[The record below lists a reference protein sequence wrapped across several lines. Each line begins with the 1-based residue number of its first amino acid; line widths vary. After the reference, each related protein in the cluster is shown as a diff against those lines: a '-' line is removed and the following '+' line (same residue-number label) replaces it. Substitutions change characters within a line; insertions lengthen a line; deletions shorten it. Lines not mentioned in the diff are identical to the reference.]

1 MKFNKKY
8 DFDPSIGKRLV
19 TGPSMTIPD
28 QTMSVAEIL
37 MRYSRGQPFQA
48 GKPGSYLG
56 DDDDLLDGVDI
67 NSLDIE
73 EKHQVM
79 RRNVENIE
87 RMLKERQ
94 KEYHDSKKRW
104 TDAVEKKIK
113 EMAGKTAVFAD
124 SAKPNEPMKNT

>member
-8 DFDPSIGKRLV
+8 SFDPSIGKREV
-19 TGPSMTIPD
+19 KGKSMTIPD

-37 MRYSRGQPFQA
+37 MRYSRGQPFLA

-56 DDDDLLDGVDI
+56 DEDDLLDGVDI

-79 RRNVENIE
+79 RHNVERIE
-87 RMLKERQ
+87 KMLKSRQ
-94 KEYHDSKKRW
+94 KEYADSKKRW
-104 TDAVEKKIK
+104 SDAVEKKVKDIAEATMK
-113 EMAGKTAVFAD
+113 Q
-124 SAKPNEPMKNT
+124 PMKTPSD